1 MLKIGIVEDNP
12 TLNKIYINFFLN
24 DSNIDVLFTL
34 EKINDIKRVIAIKG
48 KPDILLLDIDL
59 DGKSSVEDI
68 PFLVN
73 LYSSMKIIM
82 ISGSEDEQS
91 IKESIKKG
99 AVGYVVKSPNL
110 KSIKDAIMSIAHGSG
125 FFCPRA
131 SLSLCRSL
139 QRQNQS
145 KYDSLL
151 TPREKDVVALVQ
163 FGHSYQEIADKMNVT
178 KFSVNQ
184 HLKRIYAKFQVKSKG
199 ELISKLL
206 SEGS

>member
-1 MLKIGIVEDNP
+1 MLKIGIVEDNH
-12 TLNKIYINFFLN
+12 TLNKIYINFFMN
-24 DSNIDVLFTL
+24 DPEIEVIFTI
-34 EKINDIKRVIAIKG
+34 EKITDIKRVIAIKG

-59 DGKSSVEDI
+59 DGKSTIDDI

-73 LYSSMKIIM
+73 LYTSMKIIM
-82 ISGSEDEQS
+82 ISGAEDEHS

-99 AVGYVVKSPNL
+99 AVGYVVKSANL
-110 KSIKDAIMSIAHGSG
+110 KGVKDAIMHIAHGSG
-125 FFCPRA
+125 YFCPKA
-131 SLSLCRSL
+131 SLSLCRSM
-139 QRQNQS
+139 QKQS
-145 KYDSLL
+145 HSKFESIL

-163 FGHSYQEIADKMNVT
+163 FGHSYQEIADKLNVT

-206 SEGS
+206 SNPS